1 MLKLGTAK
9 EIIEADDVLGLINNF
24 SEIKM
29 KDKSG
34 TFIGA
39 RMGRPEKAKV
49 RKLDGDPH
57 TLFPVGKEGGKMRSF
72 QTAMEKGFVEAEF
85 PTFFLQGVQQRYYF
99 QRMRHLQRKNHKD
112 EPLQDMRDNREK
124 NARTEEIYTTKSRN
138 QTLTSISKIL

>member
-1 MLKLGTAK
+1 MM
-9 EIIEADDVLGLINNF
+9 LGLINNF

-85 PTFFLQGVQQRYYF
+85 PTFLQGVQQDTIF
-99 QRMRHLQRKNHKD
+99 SVCDICSAK
-112 EPLQDMRDNREK
+112 
-124 NARTEEIYTTKSRN
+124 TTKMSHCKICGTTEKRMPARRKYTLQSPE
-138 QTLTSISKIL
+138 QT